1 MIYTEGCLPK
11 ASQWFERHILP
22 VAIVIVI
29 LAVLQ
34 VKNKYRLSFCNILY
48 DSRYLVFVLLKIFV
62 MIFLLKKRNGHG
74 MLIP

>member
-29 LAVLQ
+29 LTVLQ
-34 VKNKYRLSFCNILY
+34 VNKTRINLFEICFFIFRFLA
-48 DSRYLVFVLLKIFV
+48 FVLHKIFV
-62 MIFLLKKRNGHG
+62 MIF
-74 MLIP
+74 

>member
-34 VKNKYRLSFCNILY
+34 VNIKLINCFMGNQPRLFQ
-48 DSRYLVFVLLKIFV
+48 
-62 MIFLLKKRNGHG
+62 
-74 MLIP
+74 LIIWVKVTF

>member
-1 MIYTEGCLPK
+1 MVYTDGCLAK

-22 VAIVIVI
+22 VAIVIAI

-34 VKNKYRLSFCNILY
+34 VNKSSMISRLIFFL
-48 DSRYLVFVLLKIFV
+48 RYLVFVLLKIFV